1 MKFHFREASSEQER
15 SFLLCTGEI
24 TMPSNL
30 NYIIDQVG
38 KDKGIDRKVIIEA
51 LEQAVLTASRK
62 KYGHQGEIEVHFNE
76 EAGEVELFQFK
87 QVMEE
92 VTNPSTEIS
101 LEDARELD
109 SEAQIGDSLGVK
121 LNTDFGR
128 IGAQTAKQVIIQ
140 KVRDAE
146 RENVY
151 NDFKDRKGDIA
162 SGTVQRMEKGNLYIN
177 IGRAEAVLF
186 SKEQI
191 PGEVYR
197 QGERL
202 RAYILDIQRN
212 SKGPQIFLSRTHPG
226 FLIKLFEMEVPEI
239 AEGVIKIISAAREP
253 GERAKISVYSSNR
266 DVDPVGACVGMK
278 GSRVQNVV
286 QELRGERID
295 IIPWSQ
301 DQAKYVCNALAP
313 AKISRVYIDEE
324 NRYMEVVV
332 ADDQLSL
339 AIGKKGQNVRLAS
352 KLTGWKIDIKSES
365 KMEKISSEILE
376 MFKTLP
382 YIGDVG
388 SRILYNEGFRSVNEF
403 AEVDPEELARILEIE
418 MEKAIEICESA
429 LRMTR
434 KEEGTELGL
443 EGPSLTGDLGQD
455 SVDHIEGV
463 GEKTA
468 EVLRANGF
476 KTVEDLLKT
485 DAEVL
490 SGLPG
495 IGAKKAENLI
505 QSAQRYVK
513 ESKT

>member
-1 MKFHFREASSEQER
+1 
-15 SFLLCTGEI
+15 
-24 TMPSNL
+24 MPSNL
-30 NYIIDQVG
+30 NYVIDQVG

-62 KYGHQGEIEVHFNE
+62 KYGHQGEIEVHYNE

-87 QVMEE
+87 QVVEE
-92 VTNPSTEIS
+92 VTNPSVEIS
-101 LEDARELD
+101 LEEARELD

-121 LNTDFGR
+121 LDTDFGR

-146 RENVY
+146 RDNVF
-151 NDFKDRKGDIA
+151 NEFKDRKGDVV
-162 SGTVQRMEKGNLYIN
+162 SGTIQRLEKGNVYLS

-186 SKEQI
+186 TKEQI
-191 PGEVYR
+191 PGEIYR

-202 RAYILDIQRN
+202 RAYILEVQKN

-226 FLIKLFEMEVPEI
+226 FLIKLFETEVPEI
-239 AEGVIKIISAAREP
+239 SEGVIKIISAAREP

-278 GSRVQNVV
+278 GSRVQSVV

-295 IIPWSQ
+295 IIPWIQ

-324 NRYMEVVV
+324 NRHMEVVV

-365 KMEKISSEILE
+365 RMEKISGEILE
-376 MFKTLP
+376 TFKGLP
-382 YIGDVG
+382 HIGDVT
-388 SRILYNEGFRSVNEF
+388 SRILYNEGFRSVKEV
-403 AEVDPEELARILEIE
+403 AEVDPEELAKILEVESGKAAEIVGGARRLMQKE
-418 MEKAIEICESA
+418 EAPAVGPEKAPPSGES
-429 LRMTR
+429 
-434 KEEGTELGL
+434 
-443 EGPSLTGDLGQD
+443 
-455 SVDHIEGV
+455 SVDPVDRVEGV

-468 EVLRANGF
+468 AILEESGF
-476 KTVEDLLKT
+476 RTVQDILNTNVES
-485 DAEVL
+485 L
-490 SGLPG
+490 SALPG
-495 IGAKKAENLI
+495 IGVKKAEKLI
-505 QSAQRYVK
+505 ESARRYAAEATK
-513 ESKT
+513 

>member
-1 MKFHFREASSEQER
+1 
-15 SFLLCTGEI
+15 
-24 TMPSNL
+24 MPSNL
-30 NYIIDQVG
+30 NFVIDQVG

-62 KYGHQGEIEVHFNE
+62 KYGHQGEIEVHYNE

-87 QVMEE
+87 QVVEE
-92 VTNPSTEIS
+92 VTDPSTEIS
-101 LEDARELD
+101 LAEARELD

-121 LNTDFGR
+121 LDTDFGR

-151 NDFKDRKGDIA
+151 NEFKDRKGDLIG
-162 SGTVQRMEKGNLYIN
+162 GTVQRMEKGNLYIN
-177 IGRAEAVLF
+177 IGRAEAVLLA
-186 SKEQI
+186 KEQI
-191 PGEVYR
+191 PGESYR

-202 RAYILDIQRN
+202 RAYILDVQKS

-239 AEGVIKIISAAREP
+239 SEGVIKIISAAREP

-324 NRYMEVVV
+324 NRHMEVVV

-365 KMEKISSEILE
+365 RMEKISNEILE
-376 MFKTLP
+376 KFKELP
-382 YIGDVG
+382 SVGDVA
-388 SRILYNEGFRSVNEF
+388 SRILYNEGFRSIKEVS
-403 AEVDPEELARILEIE
+403 EVDPEELARVLEIE
-418 MEKAIEICESA
+418 KSKALEIVEGAIQLC
-429 LRMTR
+429 RR
-434 KEEGTELGL
+434 EEGTEVGQ
-443 EGPSLTGDLGQD
+443 EVPVKAGDPVLD
-455 SVDHIEGV
+455 PVDRMEGV

-468 EVLRANGF
+468 QVL
-476 KTVEDLLKT
+476 
-485 DAEVL
+485 
-490 SGLPG
+490 
-495 IGAKKAENLI
+495 
-505 QSAQRYVK
+505 
-513 ESKT
+513 

>member
-1 MKFHFREASSEQER
+1 
-15 SFLLCTGEI
+15 
-24 TMPSNL
+24 MPSNL

-87 QVMEE
+87 QVVEE
-92 VTNPSTEIS
+92 VADPSAEIS
-101 LEDARELD
+101 FEEARELD

-146 RENVY
+146 RENVF
-151 NDFKDRKGDIA
+151 NEFKDRKGDIV
-162 SGTVQRMEKGNLYIN
+162 SGTVQRMEKGSLYIS

-202 RAYILDIQRN
+202 RAYILDVQRN
-212 SKGPQIFLSRTHPG
+212 AKGPQIFLSRTHPG
-226 FLIKLFEMEVPEI
+226 FLMKLFEMEVPEI
-239 AEGVIKIISAAREP
+239 SEGVIKIISAAREP

-278 GSRVQNVV
+278 GSRVQSVV

-365 KMEKISSEILE
+365 KMEKISGEILE
-376 MFKTLP
+376 MFKGLP
-382 YIGDVG
+382 HIGDVG
-388 SRILYNEGFRSVNEF
+388 SRVLYNEGFRSITEV
-403 AEVDPEELARILEIE
+403 AEVDPEDLARVLEIE
-418 MEKAIEICESA
+418 KEKAGEIVERA
-429 LRMTR
+429 QGMVA
-434 KEEGTELGL
+434 KEEGAEPAQ
-443 EGPSLTGDLGQD
+443 EGPPLSQEPAMDP
-455 SVDHIEGV
+455 VERMEGV

-468 EVLRANGF
+468 EILKTNGF
-476 KTVEDLLKT
+476 KTVQDVLKSNV
-485 DAEVL
+485 EVL
-490 SGLPG
+490 SSLPG
-495 IGAKKAENLI
+495 IGTKKAEKLI
-505 QSAQRYVK
+505 QSAQHYT
-513 ESKT
+513 EENKT

>member
-1 MKFHFREASSEQER
+1 
-15 SFLLCTGEI
+15 
-24 TMPSNL
+24 MPSNL
-30 NYIIDQVG
+30 SFVIDQVG
-38 KDKGIDRKVIIEA
+38 KDKGIDKKVIIEA

-87 QVMEE
+87 QVVEE

-101 LEDARELD
+101 LKEAKELD
-109 SEAQIGDSLGVK
+109 NEAQIGDSLGVK

-151 NDFKDRKGDIA
+151 NEFKDRKGDLV
-162 SGTVQRMEKGNLYIN
+162 SGTVQRMEKGNLYMS
-177 IGRAEAVLF
+177 IGRAEALLL

-191 PGEVYR
+191 PGESYR

-202 RAYILDIQRN
+202 RAYILDVQKN

-239 AEGVIKIISAAREP
+239 SEGVIKIISAAREP

-278 GSRVQNVV
+278 GSRVQSVV

-295 IIPWSQ
+295 IISWSQ

-324 NRYMEVVV
+324 NRHMEVVV

-339 AIGKKGQNVRLAS
+339 AIGKKGQNVRLGS

-365 KMEKISSEILE
+365 RMEKISSEILE
-376 MFKTLP
+376 KFKDLP
-382 YIGDVG
+382 HIGDVA
-388 SRILYNEGFRSVNEF
+388 SRILYNEGFRSVREV
-403 AEVDPEELARILEIE
+403 AEVDPEELAKVLEIE
-418 MEKAIEICESA
+418 KARAIEIVEGAVQVSQ
-429 LRMTR
+429 R
-434 KEEGTELGL
+434 EEGTGFGQEMIPAVVN
-443 EGPSLTGDLGQD
+443 PSIDP
-455 SVDHIEGV
+455 VANMEGV

-468 EVLRANGF
+468 QLLEENGF
-476 KTVEDLLKT
+476 RTVHD
-485 DAEVL
+485 VL
-490 SGLPG
+490 ETSIEKLATLPG
-495 IGAKKAENLI
+495 IGIKKAEKLI
-505 QSAQRYVK
+505 QSAKQYV
-513 ESKT
+513 EGKTG

>member
-1 MKFHFREASSEQER
+1 
-15 SFLLCTGEI
+15 
-24 TMPSNL
+24 MPSNL
-30 NYIIDQVG
+30 NSIIDQVG

-62 KYGHQGEIEVHFNE
+62 KYGHQGEIEVQFNE

-87 QVMEE
+87 QVVEQ
-92 VTNPSTEIS
+92 VTNPFTEIS
-101 LEDARELD
+101 LEEARELD
-109 SEAQIGDSLGVK
+109 NEAQIGDSLGVK

-128 IGAQTAKQVIIQ
+128 VGAQTAKQVIIQ
-140 KVRDAE
+140 KVREAE

-151 NDFKDRKGDIA
+151 NEFKDRKGDLT
-162 SGTVQRMEKGNLYIN
+162 SGTVQRMEKGSIYVN

-191 PGEVYR
+191 QGEVYR

-202 RAYILDIQRN
+202 RAYILDVQKN

-226 FLIKLFEMEVPEI
+226 FLIKLFELEVPEI
-239 AEGVIKIISAAREP
+239 SEGVIKIISAAREP

-266 DVDPVGACVGMK
+266 DIDPVGACVGMK
-278 GSRVQNVV
+278 GSRVQSVV

-301 DQAKYVCNALAP
+301 DQVKYVCNALAP

-352 KLTGWKIDIKSES
+352 RLTGWKIDIKSES
-365 KMEKISSEILE
+365 KMEKISNEILE
-376 MFKTLP
+376 SFKGLP
-382 YIGDVG
+382 HIGDVT
-388 SRILYNEGFRSVNEF
+388 SRILYNEGFRSIKDVS
-403 AEVDPEELARILEIE
+403 EVDPEELARFLEIE
-418 MEKAIEICESA
+418 KVKSLEIVTAALQMAQKEES
-429 LRMTR
+429 TES
-434 KEEGTELGL
+434 KEEGPPAGAPAL
-443 EGPSLTGDLGQD
+443 D
-455 SVDHIEGV
+455 SVDRIDGV

-468 EVLRANGF
+468 EVLRSNGF
-476 KTVEDLLKT
+476 KTVQDILKT
-485 DAEVL
+485 DVERL
-490 SGLPG
+490 SALPG
-495 IGAKKAENLI
+495 IGSKKAEKLI
-505 QSAQRYVK
+505 QAAQRYVK
-513 ESKT
+513 GS

>member
-1 MKFHFREASSEQER
+1 
-15 SFLLCTGEI
+15 
-24 TMPSNL
+24 MPSNL
-30 NYIIDQVG
+30 NYVIDQVG

-62 KYGHQGEIEVHFNE
+62 KYGHQGEIEVHYNE

-87 QVMEE
+87 QVVEE
-92 VTNPSTEIS
+92 MTNPSTEIS
-101 LEDARELD
+101 LEEAGELD

-151 NDFKDRKGDIA
+151 NEFKDRKGDLV
-162 SGTVQRMEKGNLYIN
+162 SGALQRMEKGNLFIS

-191 PGEVYR
+191 PGESYR

-202 RAYILDIQRN
+202 RAYILDVQKN

-226 FLIKLFEMEVPEI
+226 ILTKLFEMEVPEI
-239 AEGVIKIISAAREP
+239 SEGVIKIISAAREP
-253 GERAKISVYSSNR
+253 GERAKVSVYSSNR
-266 DVDPVGACVGMK
+266 DVDPVGACVGMR

-324 NRYMEVVV
+324 NRHMEVVV

-365 KMEKISSEILE
+365 RMEKISSEIFE
-376 MFKTLP
+376 KFKGLP
-382 YIGDVG
+382 DIGDVA
-388 SRILYNEGFRSVNEF
+388 SRILYNEGFRSIKEV
-403 AEVDPEELARILEIE
+403 AEVDPEELARVLGLEK
-418 MEKAIEICESA
+418 EKAMEIVEGAIQMSQ
-429 LRMTR
+429 R
-434 KEEGTELGL
+434 EEGTEVGQEALPAGG
-443 EGPSLTGDLGQD
+443 GPSLDP
-455 SVDHIEGV
+455 VDRMEGV

-468 EVLRANGF
+468 QILEANGF
-476 KTVEDLLKT
+476 KTVHDILKT
-485 DAEVL
+485 NVEKL
-490 SGLPG
+490 SDLPG
-495 IGAKKAENLI
+495 IGIKKAEKLI
-505 QSAQRYVK
+505 QSAKQYIEGKRA
-513 ESKT
+513 

>member
-1 MKFHFREASSEQER
+1 
-15 SFLLCTGEI
+15 
-24 TMPSNL
+24 
-30 NYIIDQVG
+30 
-38 KDKGIDRKVIIEA
+38 
-51 LEQAVLTASRK
+51 
-62 KYGHQGEIEVHFNE
+62 
-76 EAGEVELFQFK
+76 
-87 QVMEE
+87 
-92 VTNPSTEIS
+92 
-101 LEDARELD
+101 
-109 SEAQIGDSLGVK
+109 
-121 LNTDFGR
+121 
-128 IGAQTAKQVIIQ
+128 
-140 KVRDAE
+140 
-146 RENVY
+146 
-151 NDFKDRKGDIA
+151 
-162 SGTVQRMEKGNLYIN
+162 MEKGSLYIS

-202 RAYILDIQRN
+202 RAYILDVQRN
-212 SKGPQIFLSRTHPG
+212 AKGPQIFLSRTHPG
-226 FLIKLFEMEVPEI
+226 FLMKLFEMEVPEI
-239 AEGVIKIISAAREP
+239 SEGVIKIISAAREP

-278 GSRVQNVV
+278 GSRVQSVV

-376 MFKTLP
+376 MFKGLP

-388 SRILYNEGFRSVNEF
+388 SRVLYNEGFRSITEV
-403 AEVDPEELARILEIE
+403 AEVDPEDLARVLEIE
-418 MEKAIEICESA
+418 KEKAVEIVERA
-429 LRMTR
+429 QGMIA
-434 KEEGTELGL
+434 KEQGTEPGQ
-443 EGPSLTGDLGQD
+443 EGPPLSQEPALDPVERID
-455 SVDHIEGV
+455 GV

-468 EVLRANGF
+468 EILKTNGF
-476 KTVEDLLKT
+476 KTIQDILKSSV
-485 DAEVL
+485 EVL
-490 SGLPG
+490 STLPG
-495 IGAKKAENLI
+495 IGTKKAEKLI
-505 QSAQRYVK
+505 QSAQHYV
-513 ESKT
+513 EGNKT

>member
-1 MKFHFREASSEQER
+1 
-15 SFLLCTGEI
+15 
-24 TMPSNL
+24 MPSNL
-30 NYIIDQVG
+30 NYVIDQVG

-62 KYGHQGEIEVHFNE
+62 KYGHQGEIEVHYNE
-76 EAGEVELFQFK
+76 EVGEVELFQFK
-87 QVMEE
+87 QVVEE
-92 VTNPSTEIS
+92 MTNPSTEIS
-101 LEDARELD
+101 LEEAKELD
-109 SEAQIGDSLGVK
+109 GEAQVGDSLGVK

-151 NDFKDRKGDIA
+151 NEFKDRKGDLV
-162 SGTVQRMEKGNLYIN
+162 SGTIQRIEKGNLYIN
-177 IGRAEAVLF
+177 IVRAEAVLF

-202 RAYILDIQRN
+202 RAYILDVQKN

-239 AEGVIKIISAAREP
+239 SEGVIKIISAAREP
-253 GERAKISVYSSNR
+253 GERAKISVYSSSR

-278 GSRVQNVV
+278 GSRVQSVV

-324 NRYMEVVV
+324 NRHMEVVV

-339 AIGKKGQNVRLAS
+339 SIGKKGQNVRLAS
-352 KLTGWKIDIKSES
+352 KMTGWKIDIKSES
-365 KMEKISSEILE
+365 RMEKISNEILE
-376 MFKTLP
+376 RFQGLP
-382 YIGDVG
+382 HIGDVA
-388 SRILYNEGFRSVNEF
+388 SRILYNEGFRSIKEV
-403 AEVDPEELARILEIE
+403 AEVDPEELAKVLEVEKEKALEIVE
-418 MEKAIEICESA
+418 VA
-429 LRMTR
+429 LRMIQ
-434 KEEGTELGL
+434 KEEGL
-443 EGPSLTGDLGQD
+443 EVSQEGTPVASGPAFDP
-455 SVDHIEGV
+455 VDRIEGV

-468 EVLRANGF
+468 GILETNGF
-476 KTVEDLLKT
+476 KTVQDILKT
-485 DAEVL
+485 NVESL
-490 SGLPG
+490 STLPG
-495 IGAKKAENLI
+495 IGIKKAEKLI
-505 QSAQRYVK
+505 QSAQNYIEK
-513 ESKT
+513 STK

>member
-1 MKFHFREASSEQER
+1 
-15 SFLLCTGEI
+15 
-24 TMPSNL
+24 MPSNL
-30 NYIIDQVG
+30 NYVIEQVG

-62 KYGHQGEIEVHFNE
+62 KYGHQGEIEVRYNE
-76 EAGEVELFQFK
+76 EEGEVELFQFK
-87 QVMEE
+87 QVVEE

-101 LEDARELD
+101 LKGARELD
-109 SEAQIGDSLGVK
+109 NEAQIGDSLGVK

-146 RENVY
+146 RENVFSE
-151 NDFKDRKGDIA
+151 FKDRKGDLV
-162 SGTVQRMEKGNLYIN
+162 SGTMQRMEKGNLYIS
-177 IGRAEAVLF
+177 IGRAEAILF

-191 PGEVYR
+191 PGETYR

-202 RAYILDIQRN
+202 RAYILDVQKN

-239 AEGVIKIISAAREP
+239 SEGIIKIISAAREP
-253 GERAKISVYSSNR
+253 GERAKISVYSANR

-295 IIPWSQ
+295 IIPWVQ
-301 DQAKYVCNALAP
+301 DQAKYVCNSLAP

-324 NRYMEVVV
+324 NRHMEVVV

-365 KMEKISSEILE
+365 RMEKISGEILE
-376 MFKTLP
+376 RFKGLP
-382 YIGDVG
+382 SIGDVA
-388 SRILYNEGFRSVNEF
+388 SRILYNEGFRSIKEV
-403 AEVDPEELARILEIE
+403 AEVDPEELARVLELE
-418 MEKAIEICESA
+418 KEKAMEIVAEAIQISQ
-429 LRMTR
+429 
-434 KEEGTELGL
+434 KEEGKGVE
-443 EGPSLTGDLGQD
+443 EERPPAIGDPTLD
-455 SVDHIEGV
+455 PVNRMEGV

-468 EVLRANGF
+468 QILEENGLRTIRDILETN
-476 KTVEDLLKT
+476 VEK
-485 DAEVL
+485 L
-490 SGLPG
+490 SELQG
-495 IGAKKAENLI
+495 IGIKKAEKLI
-505 QSAQRYVK
+505 QSAKQYTEGKRP
-513 ESKT
+513 

>member
-1 MKFHFREASSEQER
+1 
-15 SFLLCTGEI
+15 
-24 TMPSNL
+24 MPSNL
-30 NYIIDQVG
+30 NYVIDQVG

-62 KYGHQGEIEVHFNE
+62 KYGSQGEIEVHYNE
-76 EAGEVELFQFK
+76 EAGEIELFQFK
-87 QVMEE
+87 KVVEDAAD
-92 VTNPSTEIS
+92 PSVEIS
-101 LEDARELD
+101 LKEARVLD
-109 SEAQIGDSLGVK
+109 NEAQIGDSLGVK

-146 RENVY
+146 RDNVY
-151 NDFKDRKGDIA
+151 NEFKDKKADLV
-162 SGTVQRMEKGNLYIN
+162 SGVVQRMEKGSLYIN
-177 IGRAEAVLF
+177 IGRAEAALL

-197 QGERL
+197 QGERI
-202 RAYILDIQRN
+202 RAYILDVQKN

-239 AEGVIKIISAAREP
+239 SDGVIKIISAAREP

-266 DVDPVGACVGMK
+266 DIDPVGACVGMR
-278 GSRVQNVV
+278 GSRVLNVV

-295 IIPWSQ
+295 IIPWAQ

-324 NRYMEVVV
+324 NRHMEMVV

-365 KMEKISSEILE
+365 RMEKISNEILE
-376 MFKTLP
+376 QFKDLLH
-382 YIGDVG
+382 IGDVH
-388 SRILYNEGFRSVNEF
+388 SHVLYNEGFRSIKEIS
-403 AEVDPEELARILEIE
+403 EVDPEELAKVLGIAE
-418 MEKAIEICESA
+418 EKASEIVGEA
-429 LRMTR
+429 LHLVK
-434 KEEGTELGL
+434 KEESGEPGQESGSPV
-443 EGPSLTGDLGQD
+443 EGAALDPVGK
-455 SVDHIEGV
+455 IEGV

-468 EVLRANGF
+468 EILEANGF
-476 KTVEDLLKT
+476 KAVQDILKT
-485 DAEVL
+485 DVEKL
-490 SGLPG
+490 SSLPG
-495 IGAKKAENLI
+495 IGLKRAEKLI
-505 QSAQRYVK
+505 QSARDYVAGK
-513 ESKT
+513 GDE

>member
-1 MKFHFREASSEQER
+1 
-15 SFLLCTGEI
+15 
-24 TMPSNL
+24 MPSNL
-30 NYIIDQVG
+30 NYVIDQVG

-87 QVMEE
+87 QVVDE

-101 LEDARELD
+101 ME
-109 SEAQIGDSLGVK
+109 EAQGLDNEAQVGDSLGVK

-146 RENVY
+146 RDNVY
-151 NDFKDRKGDIA
+151 GEFKDRKGDLA
-162 SGTVQRMEKGNLYIN
+162 SGTVQRMEKGNVFIN
-177 IGRAEAVLF
+177 IGRAEAVLY

-191 PGEVYR
+191 AGETYR

-202 RAYILDIQRN
+202 RAYILDVQKI

-239 AEGVIKIISAAREP
+239 SEGIIKIISAAREP
-253 GERAKISVYSSNR
+253 GERAKVSVYSSNR

-278 GSRVQNVV
+278 GSRVLNVV

-301 DQAKYVCNALAP
+301 DQTKYVCNALAP

-365 KMEKISSEILE
+365 RMEKISSEILE
-376 MFKTLP
+376 KFKTLVHV
-382 YIGDVG
+382 GDVG
-388 SRILYNEGFRSVNEF
+388 SRILYNEGFRSIKEV
-403 AEVDPEELARILEIE
+403 AEVDPEELSKVLGIEKEKTVEIVE
-418 MEKAIEICESA
+418 NAH
-429 LRMTR
+429 RMLQGDNGIADR
-434 KEEGTELGL
+434 QEGIQEVGDMGL
-443 EGPSLTGDLGQD
+443 D

-463 GEKTA
+463 GGKTA
-468 EVLRANGF
+468 EILESHGF
-476 KTVEDLLKT
+476 KTVQDILKT
-485 DAEVL
+485 DIETL

-495 IGAKKAENLI
+495 IGLKKAEKMIL
-505 QSAQRYVK
+505 SAQHYIGGK
-513 ESKT
+513 KA

>member
-1 MKFHFREASSEQER
+1 
-15 SFLLCTGEI
+15 
-24 TMPSNL
+24 MPTNL
-30 NYIIDQVG
+30 NYVIDQVG

-62 KYGHQGEIEVHFNE
+62 KYGHQGEIEVHYNE

-87 QVMEE
+87 QVVEE
-92 VTNPSTEIS
+92 LRDPSIEIS

-109 SEAQIGDSLGVK
+109 SEAQVGDSLGVK
-121 LNTDFGR
+121 LDTDFGR

-151 NDFKDRKGDIA
+151 NEFKDRKGDLV

-202 RAYILDIQRN
+202 RAYVLDVQRN
-212 SKGPQIFLSRTHPG
+212 TKGPQIFLSRTHPG

-239 AEGVIKIISAAREP
+239 SEGIIKIISAAREP

-278 GSRVQNVV
+278 GSRVQSVV

-324 NRYMEVVV
+324 NRHMEVVV
-332 ADDQLSL
+332 GDDQLSL
-339 AIGKKGQNVRLAS
+339 AIGKKGQNVRLGS
-352 KLTGWKIDIKSES
+352 KLTGWKVDIKSES
-365 KMEKISSEILE
+365 KMEKISNEILE
-376 MFKTLP
+376 AFKSLP
-382 YIGDVG
+382 HIGDVA
-388 SRILYNEGFRSVNEF
+388 SRILYNEGFRSIKEVG
-403 AEVDPEELARILEIE
+403 EVDPEELARILEVE
-418 MEKAIEICESA
+418 NEKAVEIVEGA
-429 LRMTR
+429 ARMTQ
-434 KEEGTELGL
+434 KEDGTEVPQ
-443 EGPSLTGDLGQD
+443 EGVLPSEEPALDL
-455 SVDHIEGV
+455 VERIEGV
-463 GEKTA
+463 GKKTA
-468 EVLRANGF
+468 EILEANGF
-476 KTVEDLLKT
+476 HKVQDILGV
-485 DAEVL
+485 DAEKL
-490 SGLPG
+490 SLLPG
-495 IGAKKAENLI
+495 IGAKKAEKLI
-505 QSAQRYVK
+505 QSAQRYVEK
-513 ESKT
+513 NRTGHE

>member
-1 MKFHFREASSEQER
+1 
-15 SFLLCTGEI
+15 
-24 TMPSNL
+24 MPSNL
-30 NYIIDQVG
+30 NFVIDQVG

-62 KYGHQGEIEVHFNE
+62 RYGHQGEIEVHYNE

-87 QVMEE
+87 QVVEE
-92 VTNPSTEIS
+92 VTDSSTQIS
-101 LEDARELD
+101 LKEAKGLD
-109 SEAQIGDSLGVK
+109 TEAQIGDSLGVK

-151 NDFKDRKGDIA
+151 NEFKDRKGDLV
-162 SGTVQRMEKGNLYIN
+162 SGSVQRMEKGNVYIN
-177 IGRAEAVLF
+177 IGRAEAVLL

-191 PGEVYR
+191 PGESYR

-202 RAYILDIQRN
+202 RAYILDVQKN
-212 SKGPQIFLSRTHPG
+212 SKGPQVFLSRTHPG
-226 FLIKLFEMEVPEI
+226 FLVKLFEMEVPEI
-239 AEGVIKIISAAREP
+239 SEGVIKVISAAREP

-278 GSRVQNVV
+278 GSRVQSVV

-324 NRYMEVVV
+324 NRHMEVVV

-339 AIGKKGQNVRLAS
+339 AIGKKGQNVRLGS

-365 KMEKISSEILE
+365 RMEKISSEILE
-376 MFKTLP
+376 KFSGLP
-382 YIGDVG
+382 YVGDVA
-388 SRILYNEGFRSVNEF
+388 SRILYNEGFRSIKEL
-403 AEVDPEELARILEIE
+403 AEVDPEELAKVLGIEKEKALEIVGGAAQIS
-418 MEKAIEICESA
+418 K
-429 LRMTR
+429 T
-434 KEEGTELGL
+434 EEGIGVAQEAAPTA
-443 EGPSLTGDLGQD
+443 GDPD
-455 SVDHIEGV
+455 SDPVNRMEGV

-468 EVLRANGF
+468 QLLEENGL
-476 KTVEDLLKT
+476 KTVHDILETSSEK
-485 DAEVL
+485 L
-490 SGLPG
+490 STIPG
-495 IGAKKAENLI
+495 IGIKKAEKLI
-505 QSAQRYVK
+505 QSAKKYVEGK
-513 ESKT
+513 KM

>member
-1 MKFHFREASSEQER
+1 MS
-15 SFLLCTGEI
+15 
-24 TMPSNL
+24 SNL

-62 KYGHQGEIEVHFNE
+62 KYGHQGEIEVHYNE

-87 QVMEE
+87 QVVEE
-92 VTNPSTEIS
+92 VMDPAAEIS
-101 LEDARELD
+101 LEEAQELD
-109 SEAQIGDSLGVK
+109 TEAQVGDSLGVK
-121 LNTDFGR
+121 LTTDFGR

-140 KVRDAE
+140 KVREAE

-151 NDFKDRKGDIA
+151 NEFKDRKGDLV

-177 IGRAEAVLF
+177 IGRTEAVLF

-191 PGEVYR
+191 PGEMNR

-202 RAYILDIQRN
+202 RAYILDVQKN
-212 SKGPQIFLSRTHPG
+212 SKGVQIFLSRTHPG
-226 FLIKLFEMEVPEI
+226 FLIKLFEIEVPEI
-239 AEGVIKIISAAREP
+239 SEGVIKIISAAREP

-266 DVDPVGACVGMK
+266 DVDPVGACVGMR
-278 GSRVQNVV
+278 GSRVQSVV

-313 AKISRVYIDEE
+313 AKISRVYIDED
-324 NRYMEVVV
+324 NRHMEVVV

-365 KMEKISSEILE
+365 KMEKISSEIFE
-376 MFKTLP
+376 TFRNLP
-382 YIGDVG
+382 YIGDVT
-388 SRILYNEGFRSVNEF
+388 SRILYNEGFRSIKEV
-403 AEVDPEELARILEIE
+403 AEVDPEELARVLEIE
-418 MEKAIEICESA
+418 KQKAMEIIEAAARIMRGPVLEADTETLPSVKNPA
-429 LRMTR
+429 LDPVDRM
-434 KEEGTELGL
+434 
-443 EGPSLTGDLGQD
+443 
-455 SVDHIEGV
+455 EGV

-468 EVLRANGF
+468 EVLGANGIQAIQ
-476 KTVEDLLKT
+476 DILK
-485 DAEVL
+485 AEVERL
-490 SGLPG
+490 SSLPG
-495 IGAKKAENLI
+495 IGAKKAEKLV
-505 QSAQRYVK
+505 QAAKRYV
-513 ESKT
+513 EGGGLE